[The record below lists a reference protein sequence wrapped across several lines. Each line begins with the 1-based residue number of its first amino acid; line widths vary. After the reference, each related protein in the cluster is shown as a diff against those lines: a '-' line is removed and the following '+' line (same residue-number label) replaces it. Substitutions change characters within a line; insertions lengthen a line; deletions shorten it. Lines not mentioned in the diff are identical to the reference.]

1 VSSVWRNWAGDQ
13 ICAPARY
20 VSPRDEDELRRVVAD
35 AAGAG
40 LTVRAVG
47 SGHSFTD
54 AACTDG
60 VMVSLDNMRRVVDAD
75 RASGL
80 VEVQGG
86 VKLHELGDL
95 LAQDGLAMENL
106 GDIAVQSLAGAVS
119 TATHGTGLN
128 YPNLSQQVHALR
140 LVTASGE
147 LVSVDAS
154 DPDTFRAARVAIG
167 SFGVISTVTL
177 KAVPTYTLKRIDDP
191 LPLHDVLQAM
201 DEYVER
207 NEHWEF
213 FTFPYTGVAFTRTST
228 RTDEPAQPVSK
239 AVHLLKDVV
248 AENLVLGAICRAG
261 KLAPAA
267 VPSLNRVLPK
277 LASREERIDRGDRV
291 FANQRL
297 VKFTEMEYAIPREH
311 GADAVRRILDLIE
324 SRRLPITFPLEV
336 RFAGP
341 DDALIGPSHG
351 RESCYIAI
359 HTYRGTAFESYF
371 RGVEQVMSG
380 YGGRPHWGKRH
391 YLTSAELQERYPEW
405 ETFQAIR
412 DRLDPEGVFANDY
425 TRRVLGGVR
434 AAARSGTS

>member
-1 VSSVWRNWAGDQ
+1 MPDVWRNWAGDQ

-20 VSPRDEDELRRVVAD
+20 IAPRDEAELRRVVAD
-35 AAGAG
+35 AAAAG
-40 LTVRAVG
+40 QTVRAVG

-60 VMVSLDNMRRVVDAD
+60 VMVSLDNLRKIVDVD

-86 VKLHELGDL
+86 VKLHELGEL
-95 LAQDGLAMENL
+95 LAQHGLAMENL
-106 GDIAVQSLAGAVS
+106 GDIAVQSLAGAIS
-119 TATHGTGLN
+119 TATHGTGLD
-128 YPNLSQQVHALR
+128 YPNLSQQVHALE
-140 LVTASGE
+140 LVTASGDV
-147 LVSVDAS
+147 LSIDGS

-167 SFGVISTVTL
+167 SLGVIATVTL
-177 KAVPTYTLKRIDDP
+177 KCVPTYTLKRVDEP
-191 LPLHDVLQAM
+191 LPLDDVLGAM

-207 NEHWEF
+207 HEHWEF
-213 FTFPYTGVAFTRTST
+213 FTFPYTGVAFTRLSE
-228 RTDEPAQPVSK
+228 RTDVQPEPPGR
-239 AVHLLKDVV
+239 AVRFLKDVV

-267 VPSLNRVLPK
+267 VPSLNRVLPR
-277 LASREERIDRGDRV
+277 LAGREERTDRGDRV

-297 VKFTEMEYAIPREH
+297 VRFTEMEYAIPREH
-311 GADAVRRILDLIE
+311 GVEAVTRILALIE

-351 RESCYIAI
+351 RESCYIAV

-371 RGVEQVMSG
+371 RGVEQIMTG

-405 ETFQAIR
+405 ETFTNIR
-412 DRLDPEGVFANDY
+412 ERLDPDGVFANDY

>member
-1 VSSVWRNWAGDQ
+1 VS
-13 ICAPARY
+13 I
-20 VSPRDEDELRRVVAD
+20 
-35 AAGAG
+35 
-40 LTVRAVG
+40 
-47 SGHSFTD
+47 
-54 AACTDG
+54 
-60 VMVSLDNMRRVVDAD
+60 
-75 RASGL
+75 
-80 VEVQGG
+80 
-86 VKLHELGDL
+86 
-95 LAQDGLAMENL
+95 
-106 GDIAVQSLAGAVS
+106 
-119 TATHGTGLN
+119 
-128 YPNLSQQVHALR
+128 
-140 LVTASGE
+140 
-147 LVSVDAS
+147 DAS

-167 SFGVISTVTL
+167 SLGVISTVTL
-177 KAVPTYTLKRIDDP
+177 KAVPTYTLKRVDEP
-191 LPLHDVLQAM
+191 LPLDDVLQAM

-311 GADAVRRILDLIE
+311 GAEAVTRILDLIE
-324 SRRLPITFPLEV
+324 SRQLPITFPLEV

-351 RESCYIAI
+351 RESCYIAV

-371 RGVEQVMSG
+371 RGVERIMSS

-391 YLTSAELQERYPEW
+391 YLSAAELKDRYPEW

-412 DRLDPEGVFANDY
+412 ERLDPNQVFANDY
-425 TRRVLGGVR
+425 TRRVLGDVR
-434 AAARSGTS
+434 ARERSGTT